1 MSKKS
6 RVLNRHR
13 SKWIGFIIAEGS
25 AIGVLL
31 LAGTFAWSSHLTNST
46 LGFLINIV
54 ILAAAVA
61 IAFIPI
67 VLFAISPILP
77 RADR

>member
-1 MSKKS
+1 MSQRS

-31 LAGTFAWSSHLTNST
+31 LAGTFAWSSHLTGST
-46 LGFLINIV
+46 PGLLLNIV

-61 IAFIPI
+61 VALIPI
-67 VLFAISPILP
+67 VLFAVSPVLP